1 MATQLFAQIKKSS
14 KYHRQG
20 VESGLIESA
29 DSLFPVEIFFGKNP
43 LDFPVIGMG
52 NKYRLE
58 DVHLFVLNE
67 DGVKLQLT

>member
-1 MATQLFAQIKKSS
+1 MATQLFAQIKPTS
-14 KYHRQG
+14 KYHGQG
-20 VESGLIESA
+20 VESGLIDSA
-29 DSLFPVEIFFGKNP
+29 DSLFPVEIVFGKNP
-43 LDFPVIGMG
+43 LDYPVSGIG